1 MKTAKLPP
9 LVTDTLEVKWSNLLK
24 PDTNFGENS
33 ANHNITVIADKDL
46 QKTLADIL
54 KKSGAK
60 KINGMVDK
68 DGVKYVKFKSK
79 NHIDKIK
86 FPCVDALAKETEVV
100 AFGGDKV
107 RLKLQPMVLSR
118 DNSLSLYLNG
128 VQIIEKNNLGG
139 GSSSGFAPVE
149 GGFVGANTNTKSAS
163 TTETEEVTDDDIP
176 F

>member
-9 LVTDTLEVKWSNLLK
+9 LVTKTLEVKWSNLLK
-24 PDTNFGENS
+24 PDINFGEQS
-33 ANHNITVIADKDL
+33 ANHNITIIADTDL
-46 QKTLADIL
+46 QKSLSSIL
-54 KKSGAK
+54 NKSGAK
-60 KINGMVDK
+60 KLNGMIDK

-79 NHIDKIK
+79 YHIDKGK
-86 FPCVDALAKETEVV
+86 FPCVDALSKETAVV

-107 RLKLQPMVLSR
+107 RLKLQPVVLSR

-139 GSSSGFAPVE
+139 SSDSNFAPVE
-149 GGFVGANTNTKSAS
+149 GGFVSDTTNTKSAP